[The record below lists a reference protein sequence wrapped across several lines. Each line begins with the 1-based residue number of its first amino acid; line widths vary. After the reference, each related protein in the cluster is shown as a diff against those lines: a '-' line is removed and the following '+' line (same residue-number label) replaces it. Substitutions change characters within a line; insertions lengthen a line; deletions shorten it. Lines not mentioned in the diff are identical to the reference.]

1 MECHTRSGWR
11 STGEVAPGQGLEAV
25 GSSATHNPD
34 RTTRPTPPM
43 PTVLALHLGGSTV
56 HAAVASRGRID
67 LLALD
72 DQNVY
77 LPAPA
82 PTDGPGLV
90 RVLATA
96 QARCLRVVD
105 AVPDEL
111 VVVRPAGGVDDAL
124 LGEAARRARVP
135 VPVVLE
141 ELRAVAALAA
151 HGPAGVDP
159 MLAPALGG
167 IFWHRRGDAPTGP
180 KPIVTREDLGV
191 DAGRPERLPP
201 APSVV
206 AVGPRTVFEEEAGTV
221 RQRRMLPLP
230 LLGVLVVVVL
240 GVLTVLLVLPDD
252 DRAIAP
258 PPEPF
263 PATTVPATTVPVIT
277 TVAPA
282 TALVSTTV
290 PSTTIAVPTTAP
302 TTTVTPPTSAE
313 PLLAVDPVTGET
325 FPPAPVPTEVP
336 ATEEQPDEGEE
347 GTPATTTS
355 PPQLGTVTLS
365 GVGLTADATTDDERL
380 LALGDDGALVL
391 ADLVTVLGEPV
402 GDTGWATDGLCT
414 PAEVRRLV
422 WGDLEVVLARDAV
435 EWPSRMAQWFVSGE
449 DDASVSSLWTLE
461 RIGVGS
467 TVADLR
473 AAHGTSLSLEQPLDR
488 DPAGWFDTEPV
499 LGDGILG
506 AVGNTTDTGRVLLMW
521 AGNACQR
528 RLG

>member
-1 MECHTRSGWR
+1 
-11 STGEVAPGQGLEAV
+11 
-25 GSSATHNPD
+25 
-34 RTTRPTPPM
+34 
-43 PTVLALHLGGSTV
+43 
-56 HAAVASRGRID
+56 
-67 LLALD
+67 
-72 DQNVY
+72 
-77 LPAPA
+77 
-82 PTDGPGLV
+82 
-90 RVLATA
+90 
-96 QARCLRVVD
+96 
-105 AVPDEL
+105 
-111 VVVRPAGGVDDAL
+111 
-124 LGEAARRARVP
+124 
-135 VPVVLE
+135 
-141 ELRAVAALAA
+141 
-151 HGPAGVDP
+151 

-206 AVGPRTVFEEEAGTV
+206 AVGPRTVFEEEAGAV
-221 RQRRMLPLP
+221 RRRRMLPLP
-230 LLGVLVVVVL
+230 LLGALVVVVL

-282 TALVSTTV
+282 TALAPTTV
-290 PSTTIAVPTTAP
+290 PSTTIAVPTT
-302 TTTVTPPTSAE
+302 TPPTPAPPPANEE

-325 FPPAPVPTEVP
+325 LPSSPVPTEVP
-336 ATEEQPDEGEE
+336 ATEEQPGEGGD
-347 GTPATTTS
+347 GTPTTTTL

-380 LALGDDGALVL
+380 LALGDDGDLVL

-435 EWPSRMAQWFVSGE
+435 EWPSRMAQWFVSG

-488 DPAGWFDTEPV
+488 DPAGWFDTELV

-506 AVGNTTDTGRVLLMW
+506 AVGNTTDAGRVLLMW

-528 RLG
+528 RFG

>member
-1 MECHTRSGWR
+1 
-11 STGEVAPGQGLEAV
+11 
-25 GSSATHNPD
+25 
-34 RTTRPTPPM
+34 M
-43 PTVLALHLGGSTV
+43 PTVLAIHLGGSTV
-56 HAAVASRGRID
+56 HAAVAIGGRID
-67 LLALD
+67 VLALD
-72 DQNVY
+72 DQSMH

-111 VVVRPAGGVDDAL
+111 VVVRPGGGVDDAL

-151 HGPAGVDP
+151 HGPTGVDP

-206 AVGPRTVFEEEAGTV
+206 AVGPRTVFEEEAGAV
-221 RQRRMLPLP
+221 RRRRMLPLP
-230 LLGVLVVVVL
+230 LLGALVVVVL
-240 GVLTVLLVLPDD
+240 GVLIVLLVLPDD
-252 DRAIAP
+252 ARAIAP

-263 PATTVPATTVPVIT
+263 PATTAPATTVPVVT

-282 TALVSTTV
+282 TALAPTTV

-302 TTTVTPPTSAE
+302 PPANEE

-325 FPPAPVPTEVP
+325 LPPGPVPTEVP
-336 ATEEQPDEGEE
+336 ATEEQPGEG
-347 GTPATTTS
+347 GDVTPMTTTL
-355 PPQLGTVTLS
+355 PPRLGTVTLS

-380 LALGDDGALVL
+380 LALGDDGDLVL
-391 ADLVTVLGEPV
+391 ADLGTVLGEPV
-402 GDTGWATDGLCT
+402 GDTGWASDGLCT

-422 WGDLEVVLARDAV
+422 GGDLEVVLARDAV
-435 EWPSRMAQWFVSGE
+435 EWPSRLAQWFVSG

-488 DPAGWFDTEPV
+488 DPAGWFDTEPI

-506 AVGNTTDTGRVLLMW
+506 AVGNTTDAGRVLLMW

-528 RLG
+528 RFG